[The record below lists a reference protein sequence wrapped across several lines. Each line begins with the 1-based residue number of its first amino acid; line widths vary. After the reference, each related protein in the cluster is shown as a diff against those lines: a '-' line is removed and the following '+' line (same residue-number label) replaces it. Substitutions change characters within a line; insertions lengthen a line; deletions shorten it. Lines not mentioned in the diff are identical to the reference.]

1 MLLQLPVFF
10 GLYRVCN
17 DTIDLQGAHFMWIR
31 DLSHP
36 DHLLRIGSQIPL
48 VPEYLN
54 LLPVLMA
61 ATQMLATW
69 VASANMKQMDPTQKQ
84 MMYLMPLMLLFMLY
98 SMPSGLMLYWIA
110 SNIWQI
116 GQTMITNRIMRREQA
131 AQGLAGVPHPPVA
144 PPPPPAPAAPKRR
157 KRR

>member
-1 MLLQLPVFF
+1 M
-10 GLYRVCN
+10 G
-17 DTIDLQGAHFMWIR
+17 
-31 DLSHP
+31 
-36 DHLLRIGSQIPL
+36 
-48 VPEYLN
+48 
-54 LLPVLMA
+54 

-84 MMYLMPLMLLFMLY
+84 MMYFMPLMLLFMLY

-116 GQTMITNRIMRREQA
+116 GQTMITNRVMKREGA
-131 AQGLAGVPHPPVA
+131 ARAAAGGAIPT
-144 PPPPPAPAAPKRR
+144 PPPPPSPAPKRR